1 MNPINDENK
10 LEKSIRNSEKFQ
22 QTLSRALN
30 GDYDLELDEARAE
43 GELVGT
49 NYRLPLLKVTEL
61 WSIRKRFSLELGE
74 DYYQL
79 YKEKFYI
86 QNPGSNYFDT
96 VSDTIYRSV
105 VMQKEKGDETW
116 ARNVAER
123 FGIEI
128 ESEES
133 APADEA
139 ETTQN

>member
-10 LEKSIRNSEKFQ
+10 VEKSIRNSEKFQ
-22 QTLSRALN
+22 VTLARALQ
-30 GDYDLELDEARAE
+30 GDYDLELDEARAD
-43 GELVGT
+43 GELEGT
-49 NYRLPLLKVTEL
+49 TYRLPLLKVTEL
-61 WSIRKRFSLELGE
+61 WSIRKRFSLELGQ

-86 QNPGSNYFDT
+86 QNPGSNYFET
-96 VSDTIYRSV
+96 VQDTIYRSV

-123 FGIEI
+123 FNIEV

-133 APADEA
+133 APAETPEA
-139 ETTQN
+139 